1 MFPGKNVRTCLK
13 VAAPEK
19 GLRFHR
25 ESIRAPPVQGPN
37 SPPRSGTL
45 EVMCQADPA
54 VRLPGFPEAVFLE
67 CGSHRQFPFNNSLRP
82 AVSSFTCTFL
92 ERSAVGRVRSYA
104 RRFCTGLRSDA
115 RPRRSRK
122 GNGRKTTGGL
132 QPFRRSIVNRQLQA
146 RVHLPRARHQQLHC
160 SSALC
165 STHLGCE
172 ISERSP
178 MQIQVAQPD
187 CVADESF

>member
-1 MFPGKNVRTCLK
+1 M
-13 VAAPEK
+13 
-19 GLRFHR
+19 RFHR

-37 SPPRSGTL
+37 SPPPAL
-45 EVMCQADPA
+45 EPWKSCVKRI
-54 VRLPGFPEAVFLE
+54 RLCGYRGFPRLFFWSAVP
-67 CGSHRQFPFNNSLRP
+67 HRQFRQIPFNNSLRP

-132 QPFRRSIVNRQLQA
+132 QPFRRSIVNRQLPA